1 MNRPFDIW
9 RVSLASLVLGSAA
22 LAAGCGGVDEPLG
35 ESQENLL
42 GAALPGTNA
51 AAFAEASA
59 AFAASENAT
68 DGLGP
73 IFNERGC
80 GTCHQNGALGGAGQQ
95 IEARYGKLTNG
106 LFDAMENTGGS
117 LRQLFGL

>member
-1 MNRPFDIW
+1 MNRSFDVW
-9 RVSLASLVLGSAA
+9 RVSMASLVFGSAA
-22 LAAGCGGVDEPLG
+22 LAAGCGGVVDEELG
-35 ESQENLL
+35 QSQDALL

-51 AAFAEASA
+51 AAFAAASD
-59 AFAASENAT
+59 AFAASENAS

-95 IEARYGKLTNG
+95 IER
-106 LFDAMENTGGS
+106 
-117 LRQLFGL
+117 